1 MTFGETLKENPKSP
15 ESPDSR
21 KSLKSFQFDLM
32 GVTSKETPKY
42 HDSLKSFQFDLMGV
56 TSTATSALGDLLSK
70 STLLGAAAHSGV
82 PSNTSRYFSVNV
94 GLVHIAA
101 IDLNHGILAT
111 SDQAVWLERDL
122 AAVDR
127 SITPWVRKTIILYY
141 IIRVR

>member
-1 MTFGETLKENPKSP
+1 MTFGETLKETP
-15 ESPDSR
+15 ESP
-21 KSLKSFQFDLM
+21 
-32 GVTSKETPKY
+32 
-42 HDSLKSFQFDLMGV
+42 DSLKSFQFDLMGV

-101 IDLNHGILAT
+101 IDLNHGIIAT

-141 IIRVR
+141 IIKGT